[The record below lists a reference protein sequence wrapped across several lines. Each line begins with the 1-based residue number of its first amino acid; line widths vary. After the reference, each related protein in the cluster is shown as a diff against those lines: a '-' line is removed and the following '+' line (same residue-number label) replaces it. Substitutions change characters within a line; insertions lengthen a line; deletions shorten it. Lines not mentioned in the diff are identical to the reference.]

1 MKQYLFALAG
11 VVAAT
16 ALASDPSPRTGD
28 ISLVGFENYTVGQG
42 VAGYD
47 DSGSAT
53 QSSPWDGTGD
63 ATVRAYASGTAPAAN
78 LPPPFADSGEKYLEI
93 DSGSDEV
100 QRNIQ
105 GATGDNV
112 YIDTLAQFSVLKAG
126 ESAPEASDAKLL
138 LWLQEDIDD
147 GVTTTNLHVR
157 GGYYDDKTPQSDHDY
172 RLDKACE
179 PGAWYRVT
187 IEVYKNIL
195 NGFAAERLEW
205 ESDDPIAVSGFV
217 IKIDGQEVAAQE
229 AVYDTGILHQLCPD
243 QTGTNPGL
251 DDGLSQGMY
260 DLFSSNK
267 LIPAIGEATATTVSA
282 VAFKGSGAIDNFVV
296 SANDPA
302 SFILS
307 WPTNLTKV
315 SYVLG
320 QVGQDPSTSPTK
332 AKGFVAITA
341 AEGTPV
347 TLFGSAGY
355 LTNTVSGT
363 VTAGGELALPPMGIE
378 YFFPQTANAG
388 QDGSAEHPYE
398 IDSENALK
406 ALQAAVAAG
415 YGNTSNYVQT
425 ADITLTA
432 PWPGI
437 GLPNG
442 KDVYSTT
449 EFNDAAFCGVY
460 DGQNHTISG
469 FQMVGVADNPA
480 GGNEGLDYCGFFNS
494 TYNATIKNLKIEYA
508 GGLFAADT
516 SASTKESG
524 ATFVGVAKNSLLQN
538 LTTVAGTVSCSK
550 GFGGI
555 CGYTTSGTV
564 IDSCTNNVNMT
575 SLANNKCGGIAMI
588 TQGGSAVTITNC
600 QNNGT
605 QTTGSSNS
613 EFGGIVGY
621 VGLDTTIADCETTVG
636 RFLKHQVNTVTMQG
650 VNKGDATV
658 LAYHGAATPGLNF
671 AMVDNGVATFVA
683 DNALAAG
690 NTYTVMGPSATATY
704 EFTAPGSISFDTA
717 LATPTYAI
725 TSSGAAGIPTA
736 STSGTL
742 ITYSTGYFPRTA
754 TAGQDG
760 SAEHPF
766 EIADEDDLQA
776 LQAYVTTTNC
786 TGLAFVQVADIAL
799 TAAWPGIG
807 VDAGKDK
814 TAAEYEAG
822 AFSGTYDGGYYTI
835 FNFSM
840 VDGVDYGGLFNSI
853 NNATIKN
860 LKMSWGSSTL
870 CSNSSSSG
878 DDTGAT
884 FVGTAKGSTLQNLTA
899 LAGTVTTVSASKDM
913 AGIVGF
919 VYAGSTIE
927 ACTNELNIT
936 SFKTSRKCG
945 GIAIITQSGSGNAI
959 FRNCY
964 NSGTVT
970 TPGTAY
976 REGGIV
982 GYVNVATTIDGCENT
997 ANVKLFHVEGSP
1009 IVTVTGTNKGY
1020 AGVVSNDKGVS
1031 GLYFATVDGDVA
1043 TFVADDALALNGEYK
1058 VMSTG
1063 ATATFNFTVPGT
1075 ISFDTNLVQAVT
1087 FAITAAEGLTLTDAT
1102 ANGVVTYT
1110 AAGAG
1115 DDDYVV
1121 TINGSDV
1128 PITPSNEDLAAVQ
1141 AAVIA
1146 GGGTL
1151 DVTDVAA
1158 VNAALAAEIGST
1170 GIPSWQALFLGLPP
1184 TEAGLESF
1192 KIDSISFNGD
1202 GNVVLTLPA
1211 SVELKTGRGVNIA
1224 LNLMGSDDLSSWTF
1238 IEAATGTTFA
1248 PVTPASGE
1256 TKKFYKVVAVF
1267 SATDAE

>member
-11 VVAAT
+11 VVAVT
-16 ALASDPSPRTGD
+16 ALATDPTPRTGD
-28 ISLVGFENYTVGQG
+28 ISLVGFENYTVDQG
-42 VAGYD
+42 VAGLD
-47 DSGSAT
+47 DSGTAT
-53 QSSPWDGTGD
+53 QSSPWSGTGE
-63 ATVRAYASGTAPAAN
+63 ATVRAYGSGAAPSAN
-78 LPPPFADSGEKYLEI
+78 LPPPFEDSGDKYLEI

-112 YIDTLAQFSVLKAG
+112 YIDTLAQFSVLRAG
-126 ESAPEASDAKLL
+126 ETAPTADNAKILI
-138 LWLQEDIDD
+138 WLQEDNDN
-147 GVTTTNLHVR
+147 GTYTTNLYAK
-157 GGYYDDKTPQSDHDY
+157 GGFFNDVTQPVEHTYKLGKSCQ
-172 RLDKACE
+172 
-179 PGAWYRVT
+179 PGVWYRVT
-187 IEVYKNIL
+187 IQWYKTIMNEFYRTD
-195 NGFAAERLEW
+195 GE
-205 ESDDPIAVSGFV
+205 DPDTNDHPGFV
-217 IKIDGQEVAAQE
+217 IQIDGVDVAIDAEDEIMSPATLQGLCPSITGGDADE
-229 AVYDTGILHQLCPD
+229 DSMDAGILTLVQA
-243 QTGTNPGL
+243 
-251 DDGLSQGMY
+251 
-260 DLFSSNK
+260 NK
-267 LIPAIGEATATTVSA
+267 LIPAMGTAVASSSVTQ
-282 VAFKGSGAIDNFVV
+282 VAFKGNGAIDNFVV

-320 QVGQDPSTSPTK
+320 QVGQDPPTSPTK

-378 YFFPQTANAG
+378 YFFPQTATPG

-636 RFLKHQVNTVTMQG
+636 RFLKHQGNTVTMQG

-736 STSGTL
+736 STSGTVT
-742 ITYSTGYFPRTA
+742 TYTAGYFPRTA

-760 SAEHPF
+760 SAANPF
-766 EIADEDDLQA
+766 EIADLDDLEA
-776 LQAYVTTTNC
+776 LQAAVANAPATYA
-786 TGLAFVQVADIAL
+786 GLSYIQTADIAL
-799 TAAWPGIG
+799 TNVWEGIG
-807 VDAGKDK
+807 VKGGKDIVSQA
-814 TAAEYEAG
+814 TYDNG
-822 AFSGTYDGGYYTI
+822 AFTGVYDGDNYTISNFQMESGT
-835 FNFSM
+835 
-840 VDGVDYGGLFNSI
+840 DYGALFNSVY
-853 NNATIKN
+853 NATIKN
-860 LKMSWGSSTL
+860 LKISYKESKLTPTAD
-870 CSNSSSSG
+870 SN
-878 DDTGAT
+878 DDSTGAT
-884 FVGTAKGSTLQNLTA
+884 FVGVAKSSTLQNLTA
-899 LAGTVTTVSASKDM
+899 LAGSVTTVSAYKDFG
-913 AGIVGF
+913 GIVG
-919 VYAGSTIE
+919 YLMAGSTVDS
-927 ACTNELNIT
+927 CTNELNVASI
-936 SFKTSRKCG
+936 KGGRKCG
-945 GIAIITQSGSGNAI
+945 GIAIITQGGSGTATI
-959 FRNCY
+959 RNCK
-964 NSGTVT
+964 NSGTSA
-970 TPGTAY
+970 GGAQD
-976 REGGIV
+976 GGIV
-982 GYVNVATTIDGCENT
+982 GYIGVATLIDGCENT
-997 ANVKLFHVEGSP
+997 ADAPLLTCQSGT
-1009 IVTVTGTNKGY
+1009 VTVSGGTKSVANRAAFVKNG
-1020 AGVVSNDKGVS
+1020 GTVI
-1031 GLYFATVDGDVA
+1031 GLNFATVDGNVA
-1043 TFVADDALALNGEYK
+1043 TFVADNALALNGEYK
-1058 VMSTG
+1058 VMASG
-1063 ATATFNFTVPGT
+1063 ATATYAFAEAGT
-1075 ISFDTNLVQAVT
+1075 IAFDTALYT
-1087 FAITAAEGLTLTDAT
+1087 PTYAITAAEGLTLTDAT
-1102 ANGVVTYT
+1102 VGTVKTYT
-1110 AAGAG
+1110 ATAPAPAAEYKVEIGGA
-1115 DDDYVV
+1115 DVV
-1121 TINGSDV
+1121 
-1128 PITPSNEDLAAVQ
+1128 ITPSDDVLAALET
-1141 AAVIA
+1141 A
-1146 GGGTL
+1146 GIDTS
-1151 DVTDVAA
+1151 DVSA
-1158 VNAALAAEIGST
+1158 VNEALAATIRGT
-1170 GIPSWQALFLGLPP
+1170 DIPVWQALFLGLA
-1184 TEAGLESF
+1184 TSEAGLEAFAIKS
-1192 KIDSISFNGD
+1192 IDIAAN
-1202 GNVVLTLPA
+1202 GNVTLTIADDVALQTGCGVDITLNVL
-1211 SVELKTGRGVNIA
+1211 
-1224 LNLMGSDDLSSWTF
+1224 GSD
-1238 IEAATGTTFA
+1238 
-1248 PVTPASGE
+1248 TPAFTTSTVVASATNTKTIPAITPAANE
-1256 TKKFYKVVAVF
+1256 TAKFYKVI
-1267 SATDAE
+1267 ATFAATPAP